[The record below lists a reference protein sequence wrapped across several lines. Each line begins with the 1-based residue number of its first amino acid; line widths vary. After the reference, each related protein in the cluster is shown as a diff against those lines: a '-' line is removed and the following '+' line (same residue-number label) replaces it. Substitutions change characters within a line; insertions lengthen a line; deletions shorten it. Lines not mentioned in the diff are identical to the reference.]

1 MTTRPVDAIE
11 VSRLKASLWPAP
23 VAVSLWS
30 SYSTLW
36 SLQLARAK
44 GLLGFKS
51 GEQAPSPSAL
61 EFQKLAEGE
70 EDEDSQSDANFEE
83 GEETPE
89 NEPAP
94 TLPSKAASAAD
105 FSKMSTTEQKLHNL
119 GLRGTMQD
127 FGTALHV
134 FQHSLL
140 KTWKTPRVPPE
151 RGSIIIS
158 GLVELVG
165 SRATCVIDV
174 RAAYHPKEN
183 RWVGVN
189 IGVRRVQAKRQ
200 SPKGGS

>member
-1 MTTRPVDAIE
+1 M
-11 VSRLKASLWPAP
+11 P

-30 SYSTLW
+30 SYSTLC

-51 GEQAPSPSAL
+51 GEQVISPSATKTL

-70 EDEDSQSDANFEE
+70 EDDDSQSNANFDE
-83 GEETPE
+83 GDEKFDSELAT
-89 NEPAP
+89 AS
-94 TLPSKAASAAD
+94 TLPSKAESAAD
-105 FSKMSTTEQKLHNL
+105 LSKMSKTEQRLHNL

-127 FGTALHV
+127 FGAAVHV

-140 KTWKTPRVPPE
+140 RTWKPPRVPPE

-165 SRATCVIDV
+165 SRATCVLDV

-183 RWVGVN
+183 RWVGIH

-200 SPKGGS
+200 SPKGNS